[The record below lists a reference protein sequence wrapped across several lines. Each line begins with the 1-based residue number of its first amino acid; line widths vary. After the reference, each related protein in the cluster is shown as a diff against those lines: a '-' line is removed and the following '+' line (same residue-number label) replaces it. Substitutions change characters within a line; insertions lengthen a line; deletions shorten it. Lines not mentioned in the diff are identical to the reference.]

1 MVLLNL
7 KVVVEIQILRAI
19 STILLGIGA
28 FQPMSSE
35 IKVMEVHTAMQCLE
49 HTWLNLLYIFR
60 LTELQLPFKQSE
72 LY

>member
-1 MVLLNL
+1 MLLLNL
-7 KVVVEIQILRAI
+7 KAVVKIQILRAI

-35 IKVMEVHTAMQCLE
+35 IKVMEVHTHTAMQ
-49 HTWLNLLYIFR
+49 WPNLLYIFR
-60 LTELQLPFKQSE
+60 LTELQLPFKQSK